1 MPPNLLVNRG
11 AQVTLIGYLGRDPDV
26 RYTKKGD
33 KLVKMSLA
41 THTSC
46 KDGESGERKEETD
59 WHRIVILNQAL
70 VTFAERVLQKGQ
82 LIYVEGQLK
91 PQKWEDAEKNVHKT
105 YEIILG
111 NQRGELLLLEPKK
124 KVEKKPQ
131 DEEALE
137 E

>member
-1 MPPNLLVNRG
+1 
-11 AQVTLIGYLGRDPDV
+11 LGRDPDV